1 MDDAITCHI
10 CSKIYKNIATY
21 NQHIFYKRCNKVLI
35 PRIIDNKCQYCE
47 NEFAS
52 KQSKNRHEVKCSKN
66 LNLELQ
72 QKIQMVNATLLEIK
86 QMTGKNIVEYPQ
98 DILPVVPQ
106 VSQLITNNNNINN
119 GTIHNNNI
127 IINSFGSED
136 TSHITKKQIIK
147 ALKMCKEFPL
157 EMIKITHFNKEKPEN
172 HNIYKPNFKDKYV
185 KYFND
190 NIWKIGDA
198 KKIMT
203 ELYMSKMD
211 IAEEKFYELKQYLS
225 DITKD
230 RFQWF
235 LDNREEPEVMTEI
248 LKKIA
253 EMLYNERGFN
263 GSIVDIK

>member
-1 MDDAITCHI
+1 MTTITCSL
-10 CSKIYKNIATY
+10 CYKIYKTKQGYDRHLEFKRCKVKDCSVECIYCNKIFSNTY
-21 NQHIFYKRCNKVLI
+21 NKRVHEI
-35 PRIIDNKCQYCE
+35 KCLQVY
-47 NEFAS
+47 N
-52 KQSKNRHEVKCSKN
+52 NRKIKALEE
-66 LNLELQ
+66 ELQ
-72 QKIQMVNATLLEIK
+72 MMRTSNPTQ
-86 QMTGKNIVEYPQ
+86 IV
-98 DILPVVPQ
+98 INNTNNT
-106 VSQLITNNNNINN
+106 TNNNN
-119 GTIHNNNI
+119 GTINNI

-136 TSHITKKQIIK
+136 TSYITNKQIIK

-190 NIWKIGDA
+190 SIWKIGDA

-211 IAEEKFYELKQYLS
+211 IAEEKFDELKPYLS
-225 DITKD
+225 EITQG

-235 LDNREEPEVMTEI
+235 LDNREEPEVMSEI

-253 EMLYNERGFN
+253 EMLYNERG
-263 GSIVDIK
+263 IIEMK

>member
-1 MDDAITCHI
+1 MATTITCSI
-10 CSKIYKNIATY
+10 CSKTYKSKHGYSN
-21 NQHIFYKRCNKVLI
+21 HLLFKRCKIQDCSVECSYCNKI
-35 PRIIDNKCQYCE
+35 FSNKY
-47 NEFAS
+47 N
-52 KQSKNRHEVKCSKN
+52 KRVHEIKCLQLYNNIKIKA
-66 LNLELQ
+66 LEEELQ
-72 QKIQMVNATLLEIK
+72 MMRTSNPRQ
-86 QMTGKNIVEYPQ
+86 IV
-98 DILPVVPQ
+98 INNTNNT
-106 VSQLITNNNNINN
+106 TNNNN
-119 GTIHNNNI
+119 GTINNNI

-190 NIWKIGDA
+190 SIWKIGDA

-211 IAEEKFYELKQYLS
+211 IAEEKFDELKPYLS
-225 DITKD
+225 EITQG

-235 LDNREEPEVMTEI
+235 LDNREEPEVMSEI

-253 EMLYNERGFN
+253 EMLYNERG
-263 GSIVDIK
+263 IIEMK

>member
-1 MDDAITCHI
+1 MTTSITCSVCSKTYKTKQGYDRHIEFKRCKVKDCSVECSYCNKIFSNKYHRKTHEIKCLQLYNNGKIKALEEKVEQLQLI
-10 CSKIYKNIATY
+10 CSS
-21 NQHIFYKRCNKVLI
+21 NQ
-35 PRIIDNKCQYCE
+35 PQ
-47 NEFAS
+47 
-52 KQSKNRHEVKCSKN
+52 
-66 LNLELQ
+66 
-72 QKIQMVNATLLEIK
+72 
-86 QMTGKNIVEYPQ
+86 IV
-98 DILPVVPQ
+98 
-106 VSQLITNNNNINN
+106 NNNNTNN
-119 GTIHNNNI
+119 GTINNI

-136 TSHITKKQIIK
+136 TSYITNKQIIK

-198 KKIMT
+198 KRIMT

-211 IAEEKFYELKQYLS
+211 IAEEKFEELKKYLS
-225 DITKD
+225 EITQG

-235 LDNREEPEVMTEI
+235 LDNREEPEVMSEV

-253 EMLYNERGFN
+253 EMLYNERG
-263 GSIVDIK
+263 IIDD

>member
-1 MDDAITCHI
+1 MEDAITCHA
-10 CSKIYKNIATY
+10 CSKIYKNIKTY
-21 NQHIFYKRCNKVLI
+21 NQHISCNRCNKVVI
-35 PRIIDNKCQYCE
+35 PRIIDTRCKYCE
-47 NEFAS
+47 KSFVT
-52 KQSKNRHEVKCSKN
+52 KQNMLRHSVKCPKIITW
-66 LNLELQ
+66 ELQ
-72 QKIQMVNATLLEIK
+72 QKIQMVSDTLLEIK
-86 QMTGKNIVEYPQ
+86 QLTGKNIVEYPQ
-98 DILPVVPQ
+98 DVIQQVPQ
-106 VSQLITNNNNINN
+106 VAHSITNNNNNINN
-119 GTIHNNNI
+119 GTINNNI

-211 IAEEKFYELKQYLS
+211 IAEEKFDDLKQYLS

-235 LDNREEPEVMTEI
+235 LDNREEPEVMSEI

-253 EMLYNERGFN
+253 EMLYNERGV
-263 GSIVDIK
+263 IETK

>member
-1 MDDAITCHI
+1 MDDAITCRV
-10 CSKIYKNIATY
+10 CSKIYKNIKTY
-21 NQHIFYKRCNKVLI
+21 NQHISCNRCNRVVV
-35 PRIIDNKCQYCE
+35 PRIVDNKCKYCE
-47 NEFAS
+47 KTFLT
-52 KQSKNRHEVKCSKN
+52 KQNMMRHTVKCRKN
-66 LNLELQ
+66 INIELQ
-72 QKIQMVNATLLEIK
+72 QKIQAVNNTLLEIK
-86 QMTGKNIVEYPQ
+86 QLTGKNIIEYPG
-98 DILPVVPQ
+98 DILATLPLA
-106 VSQLITNNNNINN
+106 SQSITNSNNNNNINN
-119 GTIHNNNI
+119 GTINNNI
-127 IINSFGSED
+127 VINSFGKED
-136 TSHITKKQIIK
+136 TSHITRKQIIK

-211 IAEEKFYELKQYLS
+211 IAEEKFDDLKQYLS

-235 LDNREEPEVMTEI
+235 LDNREEPEVMSEI

-253 EMLYNERGFN
+253 EMLYNER
-263 GSIVDIK
+263 SVIETK

>member
-1 MDDAITCHI
+1 MATTITCLV
-10 CSKIYKNIATY
+10 CSKTYKSKHGYSN
-21 NQHIFYKRCNKVLI
+21 HLLLKRCKIQDCSVECSYCNKI
-35 PRIIDNKCQYCE
+35 FSNKY
-47 NEFAS
+47 N
-52 KQSKNRHEVKCSKN
+52 KRVHEVKCLQISNNAKIKI
-66 LNLELQ
+66 LEEKVEKLQ
-72 QKIQMVNATLLEIK
+72 LMSSSNPTQIVNNNT
-86 QMTGKNIVEYPQ
+86 
-98 DILPVVPQ
+98 
-106 VSQLITNNNNINN
+106 TNNNN
-119 GTIHNNNI
+119 GTINNNI

-136 TSHITKKQIIK
+136 TSYITNKQILK

-211 IAEEKFYELKQYLS
+211 IAEEKFDDLKQYLS

-235 LDNREEPEVMTEI
+235 LDNREEPEVMSEI

-253 EMLYNERGFN
+253 EMLYNERGV
-263 GSIVDIK
+263 IETK

>member
-1 MDDAITCHI
+1 MDDAITCHA
-10 CSKIYKNIATY
+10 CSKIYKNIKTY
-21 NQHIFYKRCNKVLI
+21 NQHISCNRCNKVVI
-35 PRIIDNKCQYCE
+35 PRIIDTRCKYCE
-47 NEFAS
+47 KSFVT
-52 KQSKNRHEVKCSKN
+52 KQNMLRHSVKCPKIITW
-66 LNLELQ
+66 ELQ
-72 QKIQMVNATLLEIK
+72 QKIQMVGDTLLEIK
-86 QMTGKNIVEYPQ
+86 QLTGKNIVEYSQ
-98 DILPVVPQ
+98 DVIQQLPQ
-106 VSQLITNNNNINN
+106 VAQSITNNNNNINN
-119 GTIHNNNI
+119 GTINNNI

-136 TSHITKKQIIK
+136 TSHITKKHIIK

-211 IAEEKFYELKQYLS
+211 IAEEKFDDLKQYLS

-235 LDNREEPEVMTEI
+235 LDNREEPEVMSEI

-253 EMLYNERGFN
+253 EMLYNERGV
-263 GSIVDIK
+263 IETK